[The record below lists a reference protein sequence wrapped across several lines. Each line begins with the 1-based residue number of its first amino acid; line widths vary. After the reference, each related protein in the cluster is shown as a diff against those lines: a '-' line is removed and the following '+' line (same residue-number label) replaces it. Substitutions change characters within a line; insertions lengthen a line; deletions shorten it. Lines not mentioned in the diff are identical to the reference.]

1 MRTFTVSLLILY
13 FFVLILYATEKP
25 IAGKNFTL
33 RYDPSISGIFAE
45 ADQLWVVYAF
55 DFWGTT
61 TYQKMPGEPGESDL
75 FRNVL
80 EPDPGR
86 ALRVPMS
93 RDEHFWVAEIPIP
106 AEVSLLSYYITDG
119 TRNDFNDQ
127 KTYVTYIYDEQGH
140 PVRGARFRNVDFLF
154 MSGADLSTA
163 IEEIEKEINDYPDH
177 FTAHVVYWRFRFFKT
192 VSPDTLSMLAGDCER
207 HFADL
212 RSQYG
217 DTVLNFMVISLA
229 DINRIF
235 FLSLYKREDEPVVAN
250 LIQDVNTKILQA
262 AEAIPEALRSN
273 RLAYIL
279 DQAGYMLLSPEEK
292 KKVQEEQ
299 SREIFQTL
307 EQFIGEPAPDFT
319 FTTLSGET
327 HRLSDFRGRYV
338 LLDFWGSWCGPCVG
352 EIPNL
357 IEMHKK
363 YAGRGLVMI
372 SISNDAAAKNWTPSQ
387 LADYISQKGMEW
399 MQVLDDM
406 ENTINRLYN
415 IRFYPNV
422 FLIDPQGHVVQRRDL
437 MGERLKESLARIFP
451 E

>member
-1 MRTFTVSLLILY
+1 MKKVLS
-13 FFVLILYATEKP
+13 VLILLTIIIFSLYAADKP

-33 RYDPSISGIFAE
+33 RYDPSISGILAE
-45 ADQLWVVYAF
+45 ADELWVVYAF

-86 ALRVPMS
+86 ALRVPMT
-93 RDEHFWVAEIPIP
+93 REEHFWVAEIPIP
-106 AEVSLLSYYITDG
+106 AEASLLSYYVTDG
-119 TRNDFNDQ
+119 AHNDFNDQ
-127 KTYVTYIYDEQGH
+127 KTYVSYIYDEQGH

-154 MSGADLSTA
+154 MAGADLSTA
-163 IEEIEKEINDYPDH
+163 IGEIGKEITDYPDH
-177 FTAHVVYWRFRFFKT
+177 FTAHFVYWRFRFFKT
-192 VSPDTLSMLAGDCER
+192 DSPDTLSMLANDCER

-217 DTVLNFMVISLA
+217 DTVLNYMVISLA

-235 FLSLYKREDEPVVAN
+235 FLSLYKREEEPAVAN
-250 LIQDVNTKILQA
+250 LIHDLNTKILQA
-262 AEAIPEALRSN
+262 VKAIPEALRSN
-273 RLAYIL
+273 RLTYIL
-279 DQAGYMLLSPEEK
+279 NQAEYMLLSPEEK
-292 KKVQEEQ
+292 EKVQEEQ
-299 SREIFQTL
+299 RREILGTI
-307 EQFIGEPAPDFT
+307 EEFIGEPAPDFT

-357 IEMHKK
+357 IEIDKK
-363 YAGRGLVMI
+363 FAGRGLVMI
-372 SISNDAAAKNWTPSQ
+372 SISNDAAVKKWTPSQ
-387 LADYISQKGMEW
+387 LADYTSKKSMEW
-399 MQVLDDM
+399 MQVLDDVD
-406 ENTINRLYN
+406 NTINKLYN

-422 FLIDPQGHVVQRRDL
+422 FLIDPRGHVVQRKDL
-437 MGERLKESLARIFP
+437 MGEQLKESLVNIFP